1 MLLGGPAAALV
12 FGLGVTWLG
21 MIRPGYS
28 AVRQTV
34 SELGPMGERGRT
46 SLAGLNLIV
55 ALFAIVFACGLL
67 SVARLSVSTSLPAA
81 FMGLYAILVVGLAA
95 FPSGHPLHNVFGL
108 LQTFP
113 FVGAP
118 LTVALGWRGEG
129 AVAAVSWVAL
139 VLLIAGMA
147 LNLAPAFS
155 PRLAK
160 ALAPVYGLAQRS
172 LFVAWY
178 GWCAALGVLLLTRS

>member
-1 MLLGGPAAALV
+1 
-12 FGLGVTWLG
+12 
-21 MIRPGYS
+21 
-28 AVRQTV
+28 
-34 SELGPMGERGRT
+34 MGERGRGT
-46 SLAGLNLIV
+46 LAGLNLIV
-55 ALFAIVFACGLL
+55 ALFAMVFACGLF
-67 SVARLSVSTSLPAA
+67 SVATSSGSTGLPAA
-81 FMGLYAILVVGLAA
+81 FMGLYAFLVVGLAA

-108 LQTFP
+108 LQTAP

-118 LTVALGWRGEG
+118 LAVALGWRGEG
-129 AVAAVSWVAL
+129 AAPTVSWVAL

-172 LFVAWY
+172 LFIAWY
-178 GWCAALGVLLLTRS
+178 GWCATLGVLLLARS